1 MSNPGAETFE
11 EIPFPELVRKS
22 ALAIAQGQTAL
33 DMNSVR
39 TAQTLADMKL
49 DAGSVVLS
57 IIEELDEDGNVV
69 DFETVTNDTE
79 LSLLAYGITPTFYE
93 FSETE
98 IDMRFWVR
106 WYDHTREVDQTS
118 TYEQSLRSS
127 YDKSQKKFGGGGG
140 AALDLGIFKIGGRA
154 GGSTQ
159 SASGERET
167 EIAVKRHSEYHSKVY
182 GLDASASCRLKTRL
196 VPKEAPDRAVP
207 TIVRQSASE

>member
-1 MSNPGAETFE
+1 MSNPGTETFE

-33 DMNSVR
+33 DLNSIR

-57 IIEELDEDGNVV
+57 ILEEVDEDGNVV
-69 DFETVTNDTE
+69 DFQTVTNDTE
-79 LSLLAYGITPTFYE
+79 LSLLAYGVTPTFYE

-106 WYDHTREVDQTS
+106 WYDHTREVDRTS
-118 TYEQSLRSS
+118 TYEQSMRTS
-127 YDKSQKKFGGGGG
+127 YEESEKKFGGGGG
-140 AALDLGIFKIGGRA
+140 AALDLGFFKIGGRA
-154 GGSTQ
+154 GGSSTTTT
-159 SASGERET
+159 GERET
-167 EIAVKRHSEYHSKVY
+167 EIAVKRHSEYQSNVY

-207 TIVRQSASE
+207 TVVQQPASE